1 MYAEPTDKDAL
12 ADFTRRIRE
21 LRRSMRA
28 ADIDALVILSPS
40 NLEYLTGIDLV
51 DFQPMETSQGI
62 GKLIYVSEDSAE
74 FIYYAVTSPGIM
86 NTVTWL
92 DHVVYDQPEDPASV
106 VARRISSGVRTLGV
120 EGSFLPHNLSKRL
133 EATLPAVELV
143 DATRLVYEL
152 RMVKS
157 DEEVSRVRRSAR
169 IADLAM
175 VDVLPNIYGMREV
188 DVAAAAMESMLGHGA
203 HNVAYSPIVSSG
215 ERFGGVTYGAT
226 ERRIGRGDSVMI
238 DLGAKYKGYRSDFT
252 RTSHFGPAP
261 DALKRVRHGM
271 LEARAAAL
279 GVMRAG
285 VTFGLVD
292 RTIREVLED
301 NGVDPRHL
309 IHASHGIGIE
319 VVEMPWLADQ
329 TPDVVLRPNVVM
341 TLELIMG
348 VPGVGAYTIEDVLV
362 ITTEGTEVFTGCAVP
377 AYE

>member
-1 MYAEPTDKDAL
+1 MNAASADRNLTN
-12 ADFTRRIRE
+12 DFTHRIQQ
-21 LRRSMRA
+21 LRRSMEA
-28 ADIDALVILSPS
+28 ANVDALAVLSPS
-40 NLEYLTGIDLV
+40 NIEYLTGIDLV

-62 GKLIYVSEDSAE
+62 GKLVYIAEDRAE

-86 NTVTWL
+86 NAVTWL
-92 DHVVYDQPEDPASV
+92 DHVVYDEPEDPASV
-106 VARRISSGVRTLGV
+106 VARRVSRDVRALGV
-120 EGSFLPHNLSKRL
+120 EGAFLPHNLSKRL
-133 EATLPAVELV
+133 EDALPSVELV
-143 DATRLVYEL
+143 DATRLVYEQ

-157 DEEVSRVRRSAR
+157 AEEVNRSRRSAR

-175 VDVLPNIYGMREV
+175 VDILPGIYGMREV
-188 DVAAAAMESMLGHGA
+188 DVASAAMESMLGHGA

-215 ERFGGVTYGAT
+215 ERFGGITYGAT

-261 DALKRVRHGM
+261 APLRRVRRGM
-271 LEARAAAL
+271 LEARKAAL
-279 GVMRAG
+279 GVMKAG

-292 RTIREVLED
+292 RTIRDVLQD
-301 NGVDPRHL
+301 NGVDPGHL

-362 ITTEGTEVFTGCAVP
+362 ITEEGTEVFTECPVP
-377 AYE
+377 FYE

>member
-1 MYAEPTDKDAL
+1 MNAASADRNPTD
-12 ADFTRRIRE
+12 DFTRRIRG
-21 LRRSMRA
+21 LRRSMEA
-28 ADIDALVILSPS
+28 AGVDALAVLSPS
-40 NLEYLTGIDLV
+40 NIEYLTGIDLV

-62 GKLIYVSEDSAE
+62 GKLVYIARDRAE

-92 DHVVYDQPEDPASV
+92 DHVVYDEPEDPASV
-106 VARRISSGVRTLGV
+106 VARRVSADVRTLGI
-120 EGSFLPHNLSKRL
+120 EGAFLPHNLSKRL
-133 EATLPAVELV
+133 EDALPSVELV
-143 DATRLVYEL
+143 DATRLVYEQ

-157 DEEVSRVRRSAR
+157 DEEVNRSRRSAR

-175 VDVLPNIYGMREV
+175 VDILPGIYGMREV
-188 DVAAAAMESMLGHGA
+188 DVASAAMESMLSHGA

-215 ERFGGVTYGAT
+215 ERFGGITYGAT

-261 DALKRVRHGM
+261 APLRRVRKGM
-271 LEARAAAL
+271 LEARRAAL
-279 GVMRAG
+279 GVMKAG

-292 RTIREVLED
+292 RTIRDVLRD
-301 NGVDPRHL
+301 NGVDPGHL

-329 TPDVVLRPNVVM
+329 TPDVVLRSNVVM

-362 ITTEGTEVFTGCAVP
+362 ITEEGTEVFTECPVP
-377 AYE
+377 LYD

>member
-1 MYAEPTDKDAL
+1 MYAEPADKDAL
-12 ADFTRRIRE
+12 DDFTRRIRE
-21 LRRSMRA
+21 LRRSMRV

-40 NLEYLTGIDLV
+40 NIEYLTGIDLV

-62 GKLIYVSEDSAE
+62 GKLVYISEDSAE

-86 NTVTWL
+86 KTVTWL

-133 EATLPAVELV
+133 EGTLPAVELV

-175 VDVLPNIYGMREV
+175 VDVLPDIYGMREV

-252 RTSHFGPAP
+252 RTSHLGPAP
-261 DALKRVRHGM
+261 DALKRVRRGM

-309 IHASHGIGIE
+309 VHASHGIGIE

-362 ITTEGTEVFTGCAVP
+362 ITTEGTEVFTGCPVP

>member
-1 MYAEPTDKDAL
+1 
-12 ADFTRRIRE
+12 
-21 LRRSMRA
+21 
-28 ADIDALVILSPS
+28 
-40 NLEYLTGIDLV
+40 
-51 DFQPMETSQGI
+51 
-62 GKLIYVSEDSAE
+62 
-74 FIYYAVTSPGIM
+74 M

-92 DHVVYDQPEDPASV
+92 DHFVYDQPEDPASI
-106 VARRISSGVRTLGV
+106 VARRIARGARTLGV
-120 EGSFLPHNLSKRL
+120 EGNFLPYNLSKRL
-133 EATLPAVELV
+133 EDALPSVELV
-143 DATRLVYEL
+143 DSTRLVYEL

-157 DEEVSRVRRSAR
+157 DEEVDRLRRSAQ

-175 VDVLPNIYGMREV
+175 ADVLPNLYGLREV
-188 DVAAAAMESMLGHGA
+188 DVATAAMESMLGHGA

-226 ERRIGRGDSVMI
+226 DRRIGRGDSVMI
-238 DLGAKYKGYRSDFT
+238 DLGAKYRGYRSDFT

-261 DALKRVRHGM
+261 EALRRVRRGM
-271 LEARAAAL
+271 LEARRAAL
-279 GVMRAG
+279 DVMKAG
-285 VTFGLVD
+285 VVFGTVD

-309 IHASHGIGIE
+309 VHASHGIGIE

-362 ITTEGTEVFTGCAVP
+362 ITTEGTEVFTGCPVP
-377 AYE
+377 TYE